1 MGIEVRSCS
10 VKPSLAVPGQL
21 EASLDFSIHG
31 KPHMVSLNG
40 TNNQYILA
48 ERLYRAIRAHTE
60 VAHNVDRVH
69 VDSSGASVT
78 LSTPNQDSF
87 QFRAEGSNPA
97 ESAVL
102 AYIGALDELMHY
114 GV

>member
-31 KPHMVSLNG
+31 RPHMVSLNG

-60 VAHNVDRVH
+60 VAHNVDRVR
-69 VDSSGASVT
+69 VDSSGAHVS
-78 LSTPNQDSF
+78 LLTPDQVPFESSARGN
-87 QFRAEGSNPA
+87 NPA

-102 AYIGALDELMHY
+102 AYIGAPDELMHY